1 VLLEPGE
8 PGSGLTFATSCSE
21 DVLAR
26 NWQRLILTHFAEK
39 EHLGVLIGVPITDM
53 KLTLLTGRAHEKH
66 TEGGDFRQA
75 TYRAIRQGLMTAL
88 VEGDFSRHDLFDE
101 DAAED
106 VAEDA
111 AAADAQNA
119 RASRSDESESSAG
132 SAFASA
138 AARDPGW
145 CRVLEPWYRFRLDI
159 PQDMLG
165 RAMSDIQ
172 RMSGMF
178 DPPEMDGQF
187 AVLAGVCPVSEMRDY
202 AMDVNVYTH
211 GTGHLGCVFDGY
223 RPCHNAA
230 EVIEQAGYDPGDDLE
245 NTPDSVFC
253 AHGAGYTVKWYRVPD
268 FMHLDRAYDAGQ

>member
-1 VLLEPGE
+1 M
-8 PGSGLTFATSCSE
+8 
-21 DVLAR
+21 
-26 NWQRLILTHFAEK
+26 
-39 EHLGVLIGVPITDM
+39 LIGVPITDM

-111 AAADAQNA
+111 AVADAKTA
-119 RASRSDESESSAG
+119 RMDESEPSDG

-172 RMSGMF
+172 RMSGTF
-178 DPPEMDGQF
+178 DPPEMDGQY
-187 AVLAGVCPVSEMRDY
+187 AVLAGACPVSEMRDY

>member
-1 VLLEPGE
+1 M
-8 PGSGLTFATSCSE
+8 
-21 DVLAR
+21 
-26 NWQRLILTHFAEK
+26 
-39 EHLGVLIGVPITDM
+39 LIGRPHHRHE
-53 KLTLLTGRAHEKH
+53 LTLLTGRAHEKH

-111 AAADAQNA
+111 AVADAKQPGRTN
-119 RASRSDESESSAG
+119 RSRRT
-132 SAFASA
+132 A
-138 AARDPGW
+138 APSLRGARDPGW

-172 RMSGMF
+172 RMSGTF

-211 GTGHLGCVFDGY
+211 GTGHLGACSTATGHATM
-223 RPCHNAA
+223 RPRSSNKRDTIR
-230 EVIEQAGYDPGDDLE
+230 ETISK
-245 NTPDSVFC
+245 TPLIQCSARMAPVTRSMVP
-253 AHGAGYTVKWYRVPD
+253 GAGFHASGSRIRR
-268 FMHLDRAYDAGQ
+268 RAVTSSPGKGVRRQ

>member
-1 VLLEPGE
+1 
-8 PGSGLTFATSCSE
+8 
-21 DVLAR
+21 
-26 NWQRLILTHFAEK
+26 
-39 EHLGVLIGVPITDM
+39 
-53 KLTLLTGRAHEKH
+53 
-66 TEGGDFRQA
+66 
-75 TYRAIRQGLMTAL
+75 MTAL

-111 AAADAQNA
+111 AAADAKTA
-119 RASRSDESESSAG
+119 RTDESEPSDG

-172 RMSGMF
+172 RMSGTF
-178 DPPEMDGQF
+178 DPPEMDGQY

-202 AMDVNVYTH
+202 AMDVNAYTH

>member
-1 VLLEPGE
+1 
-8 PGSGLTFATSCSE
+8 
-21 DVLAR
+21 
-26 NWQRLILTHFAEK
+26 
-39 EHLGVLIGVPITDM
+39 M
-53 KLTLLTGRAHEKH
+53 
-66 TEGGDFRQA
+66 
-75 TYRAIRQGLMTAL
+75 
-88 VEGDFSRHDLFDE
+88 
-101 DAAED
+101 
-106 VAEDA
+106 
-111 AAADAQNA
+111 
-119 RASRSDESESSAG
+119 
-132 SAFASA
+132 
-138 AARDPGW
+138 
-145 CRVLEPWYRFRLDI
+145 LEPWYRFRLDI

-172 RMSGMF
+172 RMSGTF

-202 AMDVNVYTH
+202 AMDGNVYTH
-211 GTGHLGCVFDGY
+211 GTGHLGCVFDCY

>member
-1 VLLEPGE
+1 MLLEPGE

-111 AAADAQNA
+111 AAADAKTA
-119 RASRSDESESSAG
+119 RTDESEPSDG

-172 RMSGMF
+172 RMSGTF